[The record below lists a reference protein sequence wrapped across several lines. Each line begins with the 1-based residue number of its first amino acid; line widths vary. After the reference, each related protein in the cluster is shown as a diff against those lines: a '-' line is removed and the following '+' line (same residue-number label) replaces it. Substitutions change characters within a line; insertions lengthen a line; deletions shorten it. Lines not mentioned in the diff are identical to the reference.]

1 MRIAEQK
8 HQWLSEIKVSLDE
21 ADVLVRLKSLLLAF
35 FLFLFKLVTFIL
47 ICIQCYIFIDYLDPE
62 NGSWGQKFA
71 ARGKGYAT
79 C

>member
-62 NGSWGQKFA
+62 NGS
-71 ARGKGYAT
+71 
-79 C
+79 